1 MSITAGE
8 GLTVSGVFR
17 VSEHHQGA
25 PGLAHGGV
33 LSTALDEIL
42 GSLNWLLAGPAV
54 TGRLECDFRRPVPVG
69 TDLVINAEVAGVK
82 GRRVYTR
89 ATGHLGSAEG
99 QVAVRAAAIFVQVPL
114 QHFVDHGSAD
124 QVRQAIQD
132 RADGGPTWR
141 PDADEHPFELNP

>member
-1 MSITAGE
+1 MTITAGE
-8 GLTVSGVFR
+8 GLTVSGTFR

-69 TDLVINAEVAGVK
+69 TDLVVDAEVVGVK

-89 ATGHLGSAEG
+89 AVGRLGDRDG

-114 QHFVDHGSAD
+114 QHFVDNGSSEHV
-124 QVRQAIQD
+124 QQAIDD
-132 RADGGPTWR
+132 RANGGPSWR
-141 PDADEHPFELNP
+141 PDADAHPFELNP